1 MVGIIIANMVAML
14 LLFVLLTAIVLIYF
28 KEVKLFREKEAE
40 MDKQIKYYIKEL
52 EKRSKDKDVDL
63 Y

>member
-1 MVGIIIANMVAML
+1 MVGRIIANIVAML
-14 LLFVLLTAIVLIYF
+14 VLFALLTAIVLIYF

-40 MDKQIKYYIKEL
+40 MDKQIKYYVKEL